1 MNDLYL
7 ALGILAVFLLLAIW
21 VYSKWQERRAL
32 RRIQESVRG
41 SVGDALLNPK
51 RAMPHSVQDGRIE
64 PTLGTPAD
72 SPTSD
77 ARSFPT
83 EPKVV
88 PSAWVEDPFVDC
100 GLELHC
106 SHAVD
111 GVAVIDAAAPLAR
124 LGLSLPVHLVA
135 LDGRSQQWVEP
146 DRFGFYT
153 VLLAAVQL
161 ADRRKVLDEI
171 NASRFISAVQHLAVA
186 LEADFDPP
194 DAPRI
199 LALANELDQLC
210 ARFDVRIGLTM
221 VPESEAWKLDRVGE
235 CAGRA
240 GLSNVSPPAWHC
252 IGAKGQAVF
261 AVTAAG
267 TPVERLQ
274 FELDVPS
281 VAPSER
287 PLRRMFEAATQMAA
301 DLGARIVDD
310 NGKPVLPASIDAIE
324 AQLDSLYAE
333 MATAGIEAGSVRAR
347 RLYS

>member
-7 ALGILAVFLLLAIW
+7 ALGILAVVLLLAIW
-21 VYSKWQERRAL
+21 VYSKWQERRTL

-41 SVGDALLNPK
+41 SVGDALLSPE
-51 RAMPHSVQDGRIE
+51 RAMPHSARGGRIE
-64 PTLGTPAD
+64 PTLGALAD

-77 ARSFPT
+77 ARSFST

-153 VLLAAVQL
+153 ELLVAVQL

-171 NASRFISAVQHLAVA
+171 DASRFISAIQHLAVA

-199 LALANELDQLC
+199 LGLARALDELC
-210 ARFDVRIGLTM
+210 ARFDVRIGLTL
-221 VPESEAWKLDRVGE
+221 VPESEAWRLDRVGE

-240 GLSNVSPPAWHC
+240 GLSSVSLPAWQR
-252 IGAKGQAVF
+252 IGANGQAVF

-287 PLRRMFEAATQMAA
+287 PLRGMFEAATQMAA

-333 MATAGIEAGSVRAR
+333 MAAAGIEAGSVRAR